1 MSDTAKLMDLERRT
15 FLFAQ
20 RVRAFVKLVPRTVGN
35 YEDWK
40 QVIRSS
46 GSVAANYVEAN
57 EALSR
62 RDFLMR
68 IKVCRKEAKES
79 RLWLGLLDCEGH
91 DRERDELLQEARE
104 LTLIFSAIVNKS
116 E

>member
-20 RVRAFVKLVPRTVGN
+20 RVRSFVKLVPRTVGS
-35 YEDWK
+35 YEDGK

-57 EALSR
+57 EAP
-62 RDFLMR
+62 
-68 IKVCRKEAKES
+68 A
-79 RLWLGLLDCEGH
+79 EG
-91 DRERDELLQEARE
+91 
-104 LTLIFSAIVNKS
+104 IS
-116 E
+116 